1 MNYRKY
7 FIDENVDK
15 IDQKLNKQID
25 EMVKGLPKKKKM
37 LTVGR

>member
-25 EMVKGLPKKKKM
+25 EMVKGLPKKKKI
-37 LTVGR
+37 LTDGK